1 MAAIINDAREKP
13 TKVQLVKALAFMLN
27 NNFTRAQYESVQSQ
41 SKVEGADIWPSYLKV
56 QRTKAE
62 CRPKEIAVDEKC
74 AKVPLQHLLDHTT
87 SRVFAHTAV
96 EAQMLQIAEE
106 NGGNLKATF
115 FFKYGFDGSG
125 SHH

>member
-1 MAAIINDAREKP
+1 MAKLP
-13 TKVQLVKALAFMLN
+13 
-27 NNFTRAQYESVQSQ
+27 
-41 SKVEGADIWPSYLKV
+41 KV

-115 FFKYGFDGSG
+115 FFKYWFDGSG

>member
-1 MAAIINDAREKP
+1 
-13 TKVQLVKALAFMLN
+13 LAKL
-27 NNFTRAQYESVQSQ
+27 
-41 SKVEGADIWPSYLKV
+41 PKV

>member
-1 MAAIINDAREKP
+1 M
-13 TKVQLVKALAFMLN
+13 
-27 NNFTRAQYESVQSQ
+27 
-41 SKVEGADIWPSYLKV
+41 
-56 QRTKAE
+56 
-62 CRPKEIAVDEKC
+62 EIAVNEKC
-74 AKVPLQHLLDHTT
+74 AKVPLQQLLDHTT
-87 SRVFAHTAV
+87 SRVF